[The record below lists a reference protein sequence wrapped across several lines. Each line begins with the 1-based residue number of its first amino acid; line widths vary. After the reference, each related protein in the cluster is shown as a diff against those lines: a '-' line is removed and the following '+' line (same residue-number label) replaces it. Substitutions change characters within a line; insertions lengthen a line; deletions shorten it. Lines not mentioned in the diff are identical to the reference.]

1 MAKTIKVN
9 NDNDV
14 TLELTKTT
22 VGGKKIATE
31 VYLLIDNEWE
41 RAGVELNKKQTL
53 RLIKEL
59 TKFYEKL

>member
-1 MAKTIKVN
+1 MAKTIKIN
-9 NDNDV
+9 NDDDL
-14 TLELTKTT
+14 TLELTKTN

-31 VYLLIDNEWE
+31 VYLTIDNKWE
-41 RAGVELNKKQTL
+41 RAGVELNKKKTL